1 MFKISKLIPKI
12 IATTSL
18 AIAGICNATNFG
30 QYTIVANDA
39 TKQATVTSSVFGSWV
54 ANFNT
59 YSAFPASFGTYKLIA
74 NPGHPNLQPGQSQ
87 IIEFDFSSPDY
98 FSADNTGHFGVFV
111 RGDLYAGNNVAPDYP
126 YRGHGVILGNV
137 TGAGSPYFDPQKGP
151 APTGCGPTPANN
163 VVALEVAGANTST
176 SSSNLNWNCV
186 FGGSSS
192 SLNEFTLENNISYHL
207 RIVSSLN
214 PTTNYFTTTY
224 TISKLVNNGIGSI
237 LVSTP
242 PTSETYS
249 YQFYLPQ
256 SNNLDGF
263 FIAESFS
270 NKNWT
275 LYISDLNVYVQ

>member
-54 ANFNT
+54 AKFNT

-98 FSADNTGHFGVFV
+98 FSADN
-111 RGDLYAGNNVAPDYP
+111 VAPDYP

-137 TGAGSPYFDPQKGP
+137 TGARSPYFAPQKGP

-192 SLNEFTLENNISYHL
+192 SLNEFTLQNNISYHL

-275 LYISDLNVYVQ
+275 LYISDLNVHVQ